1 VKQIKRLI
9 LKAQTQKSGGRVL
22 RRIIVHEQ
30 KTAPCWK
37 QEAGYMIQPYYN
49 EGGRITTEAIV
60 KATKQEAKQE
70 LKRLELEFPK
80 VTDYHVI
87 YISEEMVMHMKDQQE
102 HGKDWQEV
110 EFPAAMIRRAE
121 RLLDAK
127 Q

>member
-1 VKQIKRLI
+1 
-9 LKAQTQKSGGRVL
+9 
-22 RRIIVHEQ
+22 
-30 KTAPCWK
+30 
-37 QEAGYMIQPYYN
+37 MIQPYYN
-49 EGGRITTEAIV
+49 EGGRITTEGIT
-60 KATKQEAKQE
+60 KTTKQEARKE
-70 LKRLELEFPK
+70 LERLEREFPK
-80 VTDYHVI
+80 APEYHVI